1 MVLYASFDFERQSR
15 IISLRLQKIPQNIFL
30 VETEK
35 LYYQHCLFSYYIF
48 FKVIGLIF
56 ISKN

>member
-30 VETEK
+30 VETRK
-35 LYYQHCLFSYYIF
+35 TILSTLLVLLLYFL
-48 FKVIGLIF
+48 
-56 ISKN
+56 